1 MYITIVMKYLHV
13 LLWDFAK
20 LRACS
25 CGGNV
30 IHSNLATHVAPK
42 LRFGTPSLHEHA
54 STLRNKRVAG
64 AMQKF
69 PQLNDLGRVG
79 FMLIWGLKE
88 GVCVYCGGRCAIA
101 PLVRASNETGI
112 AKGSLLDGLG
122 GSLA

>member
-1 MYITIVMKYLHV
+1 
-13 LLWDFAK
+13 
-20 LRACS
+20 
-25 CGGNV
+25 
-30 IHSNLATHVAPK
+30 
-42 LRFGTPSLHEHA
+42 
-54 STLRNKRVAG
+54 
-64 AMQKF
+64 MQKF

-88 GVCVYCGGRCAIA
+88 GVCVYCGGRCVIA